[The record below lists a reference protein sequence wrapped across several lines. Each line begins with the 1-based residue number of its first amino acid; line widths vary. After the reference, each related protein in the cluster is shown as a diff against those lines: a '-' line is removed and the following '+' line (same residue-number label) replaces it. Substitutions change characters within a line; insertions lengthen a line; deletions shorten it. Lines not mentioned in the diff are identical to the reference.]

1 MSGLILLSLCGA
13 ALGASDPDSYA
24 AAHQATME
32 TGKPMVVMV
41 STEWCAPC
49 QVMKKTVIP
58 QVRKRGL
65 LRKVAFAIVNPDR
78 DRDLADQLTGGGPVP
93 QLVMYR
99 KTTNG
104 WCRQVLV
111 GGQSVEAVEQFINDG
126 IAATDNAPAPAEKA
140 KASESVAEKP
150 SKAKK
155 S

>member
-1 MSGLILLSLCGA
+1 
-13 ALGASDPDSYA
+13 
-24 AAHQATME
+24 ME

-65 LRKVAFAIVNPDR
+65 LRKVAFAMVNPDR
-78 DRDLADQLTGGGPVP
+78 DRELADKLIGGGPVP

-99 KTTNG
+99 KTPDG
-104 WCRQVLV
+104 WTRQVLV
-111 GGQSVEAVEQFINDG
+111 GGQTVEAVEQFINEGVASSDAD
-126 IAATDNAPAPAEKA
+126 AAAEKA
-140 KASESVAEKP
+140 KSSSDEKEKP
-150 SKAKK
+150 SKAAK